1 MANMKYEDFEI
12 AIEKEGEEY
21 YAQVLHS
28 PHGQARVRFQ
38 NPLTPMELEN
48 FWLKAVRGSTVR
60 SGGVTDSRFA
70 KEVGGR
76 LYRSVFT
83 GEVETCFQTSLARA
97 QDQPNTGLRIR
108 LRLSSA
114 PELAALPWE
123 YLYQERNRRF
133 LALTSATPVVRF
145 LDRPDRT
152 RPLRTSTPLRVLV
165 MISSPRGVE
174 KLDSSAEWDRMKRA
188 FTDLEAS
195 GAVIL
200 EKLPD
205 ATLDTLRWTLRA
217 GEYHIFHFIGHGL
230 FDPDRK
236 TGFLILE
243 DGEGNAVHTSAEK
256 LGVILHDERTLR
268 LVVLNACEGGRT
280 AEGDIFAGAAQTL
293 VQQDIPAVVAMQFEF
308 TDRAAVAFTHEFY
321 RSIVFGDPVDTAL
334 TQARQAIYT
343 SGNEVEWGTPVLYMQ
358 TDDGHLF
365 EFEAPTAATE
375 DSGPRSGRRSGSP
388 SPSPSPSAPVATPP
402 PPAREEILAAARV
415 AMKAE
420 RWDEA
425 SDRAHALLAR
435 DAADPDALSV
445 IRQIED
451 ERRLVERYRE
461 ASGFATRGQW
471 KEAASAFDEVRRLRP
486 GYRDVD
492 VQIRRVQLELERIA
506 RADAPGQTVTAGPLA
521 GIGQRF
527 KRGIMVGGGIL
538 AVLAIIGILVPE
550 EEPYAPY
557 DPALPEVTPG
567 NPAQVQ
573 PFASL
578 PTPSSEGGSWWR
590 DAEAAAVGYSPWT
603 DVYTGDLNSGD
614 EEFLDM
620 SFDQPG
626 DYLLLGACDEDCS
639 DLDLE
644 MFEGDRSVASDY
656 QIHAVPA
663 LHIITVSPSQGQLKV
678 TMAACSVDPC
688 EYQVRTYRR

>member
-12 AIEKEGEEY
+12 AIEKEGGEY
-21 YAQVLHS
+21 FAQVLRS
-28 PHGQARVRFQ
+28 PHGQARVRFE
-38 NPLTPMELEN
+38 NPLTAMELEN

-60 SGGVTDSRFA
+60 SGGVADSRFA
-70 KEVGGR
+70 REVGGR
-76 LYRSVFT
+76 LYRAVFT

-97 QDQPNTGLRIR
+97 QDEPNTGLRIR

-174 KLDSSAEWDRMKRA
+174 KLDSTAEWERMKRA
-188 FTDLEAS
+188 FADLEAS

-230 FDPDRK
+230 FDPDRN

-243 DGEGNAVHTSAEK
+243 DEEGNAVHTSAER

-268 LVVLNACEGGRT
+268 LVVLNACEGGR
-280 AEGDIFAGAAQTL
+280 AGESDIFAGAAQTL

-358 TDDGHLF
+358 TDDGQLF
-365 EFEAPTAATE
+365 EFDPTRVKPVGRERQEAPHPDTPPVSE
-375 DSGPRSGRRSGSP
+375 P
-388 SPSPSPSAPVATPP
+388 SATPP
-402 PPAREEILAAARV
+402 APSREEHLIAART
-415 AMKAE
+415 ALKAE
-420 RWDEA
+420 NWDEA

-435 DAADPDALSV
+435 DAADPDALGI
-445 IRQIED
+445 IRQIEE
-451 ERRLVERYRE
+451 ERQVATHYRE
-461 ASGFATRGQW
+461 ASSFATRGQW
-471 KEAASAFDEVRRLRP
+471 QEATTAFDEVRRLRP

-492 VQIRRVQLELERIA
+492 VQSRRVQLELERIA
-506 RADAPGQTVTAGPLA
+506 RADAAGATATVGSTPVAAPSPAAGPLA
-521 GIGQRF
+521 GFRTLI
-527 KRGIMVGGGIL
+527 KRSALVGGGI
-538 AVLAIIGILVPE
+538 ILLMIMYE
-550 EEPYAPY
+550 C
-557 DPALPEVTPG
+557 
-567 NPAQVQ
+567 
-573 PFASL
+573 
-578 PTPSSEGGSWWR
+578 
-590 DAEAAAVGYSPWT
+590 
-603 DVYTGDLNSGD
+603 
-614 EEFLDM
+614 
-620 SFDQPG
+620 SF
-626 DYLLLGACDEDCS
+626 YL
-639 DLDLE
+639 
-644 MFEGDRSVASDY
+644 
-656 QIHAVPA
+656 
-663 LHIITVSPSQGQLKV
+663 
-678 TMAACSVDPC
+678 
-688 EYQVRTYRR
+688 

>member
-1 MANMKYEDFEI
+1 MANMKYVDFEI
-12 AIEKEGEEY
+12 AIEKEGDEY

-38 NPLTPMELEN
+38 NPLSAMELEN

-60 SGGVTDSRFA
+60 SGSVGDSKFA

-97 QDQPNTGLRIR
+97 QDEPNTGLRIR

-152 RPLRTSTPLRVLV
+152 RPLRTSPPLRVLV

-174 KLDSSAEWDRMKRA
+174 TLDSTAEWERMKRA

-230 FDPDRK
+230 FDPDRN

-243 DGEGNAVHTSAEK
+243 DGEGNAVHTSAER

-268 LVVLNACEGGRT
+268 LVVLNACEGGRA
-280 AEGDIFAGAAQTL
+280 AESDIFAGAAQTL

-308 TDRAAVAFTHEFY
+308 TDRAAIAFTHEFY

-365 EFEAPTAATE
+365 EFEAAKEASG
-375 DSGPRSGRRSGSP
+375 DSVPQAGRRGG
-388 SPSPSPSAPVATPP
+388 SPSPSAPPPTPP
-402 PPAREEILAAARV
+402 PPAREELLNAARL

-420 RWDEA
+420 SWDEA

-435 DAADPDALSV
+435 DSADPDALAM

-451 ERRLVERYRE
+451 ERRLAARYRE

-471 KEAASAFDEVRRLRP
+471 KEAAAAFDEVQRVRP
-486 GYRDVD
+486 AYRDVD

-506 RADAPGQTVTAGPLA
+506 RADAPGQTVASGPLA
-521 GIGQRF
+521 AIRERF
-527 KRGIMVGGGIL
+527 KRGVMVGGGIL
-538 AVLAIIGILVPE
+538 AVLAIIGILVPD
-550 EEPYAPY
+550 EEPYSPY
-557 DPALPEVTPG
+557 EPVLPEVTPDT
-567 NPAQVQ
+567 PPVAQMQ

-578 PTPSSEGGSWWR
+578 TAPSSSGGNWWR

-603 DVYTGDLNSGD
+603 DLHIGNLNGGDQQ
-614 EEFLDM
+614 FVDM

-626 DYLLLGACDEDCS
+626 DYLLLGACDGDCS

-644 MFEGDRSVASDY
+644 MFEGDRSVAADY
-656 QIHAVPA
+656 KVDDVPA
-663 LHIITVSPSQGQLKV
+663 LQVIIVSPTQGQLKV
-678 TMAACSVDPC
+678 SMASCSVNPC
-688 EYQVRTYRR
+688 QYQVRTYRR